1 MLVSFNNGL
10 LQLMLETNFAQYFE
24 AEVFSP
30 DLEADICLIFKSLI
44 MVEILKLR
52 LSTGFKLAFGRDF
65 ESEFWQ

>member
-10 LQLMLETNFAQYFE
+10 LKLMLETNFAQYFE
-24 AEVFSP
+24 AEVFL

-52 LSTGFKLAFGRDF
+52 LSTGFKLAFGRYF
-65 ESEFWQ
+65 ESEFW

>member
-30 DLEADICLIFKSLI
+30 DFKANVCLMIKSLI

-52 LSTGFKLAFGRDF
+52 LSPDFKLAFGRDF
-65 ESEFWQ
+65 GTEFW